1 MNLARRILI
10 MVICLPVLT
19 ALISGC
25 KGTNTKAEDSQ
36 IGNDGS
42 TTGGSNRKMEK
53 TEMTEEE
60 KALLMDV
67 FDDKR
72 RIEEG
77 DLLTYQAE
85 ALSQLRAGEEYLAR
99 KYADHVFQLE
109 SLDPANKF
117 RPWAELYFTGDDS
130 PLCVV
135 KITPSGENS
144 EYICEDNFYGFLL
157 EEMYD
162 SRVGKILEE
171 AGYTA
176 KVYTRFRST
185 VGSELPSKATVE
197 ELLSYNPRLS
207 RDTDIFVTEDGTKE
221 AMLSSIKEVI
231 RNAGLY
237 GSYWLFF
244 VDSLEDD
251 IQTLEDNKKQWQSLT
266 FSCFDID

>member
-1 MNLARRILI
+1 MNLAGRILI
-10 MVICLPVLT
+10 TVICLPVMT

-25 KGTNTKAEDSQ
+25 IGTNMRAEDSQ
-36 IGNDGS
+36 IGNES
-42 TTGGSNRKMEK
+42 TTEENSRKMGK

-77 DLLTYQAE
+77 DLLSYQAE
-85 ALSQLRAGEEYLAR
+85 ALSQLRAGTAYLAR
-99 KYADHVFQLE
+99 KYAGHVFQLE
-109 SLDPANKF
+109 SLDPANRF

-135 KITPSGENS
+135 KITPSGETN
-144 EYICEDNFYGFLL
+144 EYTCEDNFYGFLL
-157 EEMYD
+157 EKKYD
-162 SRVGKILEE
+162 SRVEKLLEE
-171 AGYTA
+171 SGYTA

-185 VGSELPSKATVE
+185 VGSELPSEATVE

-207 RDTDIFVTEDGTKE
+207 RDTDIFVTEDDSKE

-231 RNAGLY
+231 KNAGLY

-244 VDSLEDD
+244 ADNLEDD
-251 IQTLEDNKKQWQSLT
+251 IQTLEDNKKQRKSLT